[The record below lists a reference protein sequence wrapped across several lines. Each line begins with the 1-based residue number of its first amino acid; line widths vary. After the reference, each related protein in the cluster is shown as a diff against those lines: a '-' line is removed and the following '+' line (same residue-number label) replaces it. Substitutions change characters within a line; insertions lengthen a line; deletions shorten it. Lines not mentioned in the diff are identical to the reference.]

1 MFISDKNLKKLCQDY
16 YSKGVTKGYELG
28 YGLGK
33 TERDNRGFVMAGT
46 KVDQELKEI
55 LKSKEENNGRS

>member
-28 YGLGK
+28 WMMK
-33 TERDNRGFVMAGT
+33 ETEKSNKGFVMAGT

-55 LKSKEENNGRS
+55 LESKGELK